1 MQKSSIIAAAA
12 VAVMATACSGDDSW
26 QMTGTVHGAPA
37 DTPLVVEASENG
49 RWFTVD
55 TVRTDGSGR
64 FRVVSKAP
72 RHPSVYRLRMGEKTL
87 FFPID
92 SLERLTLSTSY
103 EAFDTDY
110 DLGGSSDAD
119 LMEGIDKQLMEAAR
133 TASPSQ
139 VVTDSLLKR
148 ELGRKLLAKPDGVVA
163 YYIINKR
170 IQGMPL
176 FDPSSRLDH
185 RIIGAVANAYE
196 QKRPSDPR
204 TPYLRKLYLSGRQAK
219 PRTVEAPATAMF
231 DVRLYDANGKE
242 QSLKELAAKN
252 KVVVLNFTTLSAP
265 QASLFNEEL
274 HKVWSQYHGNG
285 LEVYQVCVGD
295 EETAWRTSARNLP
308 WVSVY
313 QPEAGDATPLLNYN
327 VNYLPFTYL
336 IVDGEIARRVQ
347 DVKQLSGAVS
357 SVLE

>member
-1 MQKSSIIAAAA
+1 MAA
-12 VAVMATACSGDDSW
+12 VAAVGAAMTACSGDDSW

-37 DTPLVVEASENG
+37 ETPLVVEAAEGG

-55 TVRTDGSGR
+55 TVLTDGSGR

-72 RHPSVYRLRMGEKTL
+72 RRPSVYRLRMGEKTL

-92 SLERLTLSTSY
+92 SLDRLTLTTSFD
-103 EAFDTDY
+103 AFDTDY
-110 DLGGSSDAD
+110 DLGGSANAE
-119 LMEGIDKQLMEAAR
+119 LMEGIDKQLMEASR
-133 TASPSQ
+133 TSSPSQ

-148 ELGRKLLAKPDGVVA
+148 ELGRKLLANPSGVVA
-163 YYIINKR
+163 YYIVNKR

-176 FDPSSRLDH
+176 FDPSNRFDH

-196 QKRPSDPR
+196 QQRPDDPR
-204 TPYLRKLYLSGRQAK
+204 TPMLRRLYLSGRQAK

-231 DVRLYDANGKE
+231 DVRLYDPEGRE
-242 QSLKELAAKN
+242 QSLKELASTKR
-252 KVVVLNFTTLSAP
+252 VVVLNFTTLSAP
-265 QASLFNEEL
+265 QAALFNEEL
-274 HKVWSQYHGNG
+274 HKVWSQYHDAG
-285 LEVYQVCVGD
+285 LEVYQISVGD
-295 EETAWRTSARNLP
+295 EETGWRSSARNLP

-336 IVDGEIARRVQ
+336 IVNGEIAQRVQ
-347 DVKQLSGAVS
+347 DINQLPGAVAAA
-357 SVLE
+357 LK